1 MLTMDLN
8 ADLGEG
14 AGVSA
19 DADLLRLVSSA
30 NIACGG
36 HAGDRATIKT
46 LLQMTAE
53 LGVAAGAHPA
63 YEDQVNFG
71 RVEVNLPPEEIA
83 VVTGRQ
89 LELFAE
95 VASDASLAVSHVKPH
110 GALYHRV
117 GTDPEAAAALV
128 ETVKG
133 LTPAAALVGLP
144 GSELS
149 EAAAIAG
156 VRFIPEGF
164 ADRGYGPDG
173 SLIPRGSTGDELDP
187 EEAAHQVLQLVGA
200 VDPMP
205 GVPHGRVQTICLH
218 GDGPDPLA
226 VAHAAR
232 EALAHA
238 GYRLGVPA
246 SGGKDR

>member
-14 AGVSA
+14 AGVGV

-36 HAGDRATIKT
+36 HAGDRDTIKS
-46 LLQMTAE
+46 LLQLAAE

-63 YEDQVNFG
+63 YEDRANFG
-71 RVEVNLPPEEIA
+71 RLEVNLSPEEIA

-95 VASDASLAVSHVKPH
+95 VASEASLAVPHVKPH

-117 GTDPEAAAALV
+117 GSDPEAAAALA
-128 ETVKG
+128 ETVRG

-144 GSELS
+144 GSALS
-149 EAAAIAG
+149 EAAATAG

-164 ADRGYGPDG
+164 ADRGYGLDG
-173 SLIPRGSTGDELDP
+173 SLIPRGSTGGELDP

-205 GVPHGRVQTICLH
+205 GVPYGRVQTICLH

-226 VAHAAR
+226 VADAAR

-238 GYRLGVPA
+238 GYRVGIPA
-246 SGGKDR
+246 FGGEDR

>member
-1 MLTMDLN
+1 MDLN
-8 ADLGEG
+8 ADIGEG
-14 AGVSA
+14 AAGSL

-36 HAGDRATIKT
+36 HAGDRQTIRV
-46 LLQMTAE
+46 LLQTAAD

-63 YEDQVNFG
+63 YEDRASFG
-71 RVEVNLPPEEIA
+71 RVELNLSPEEIA
-83 VVTGRQ
+83 AVTRRQ

-95 VASDASLAVSHVKPH
+95 EASDAKLAVPHVKPH

-117 GTDPEAAAALV
+117 GKDPEAAAALT
-128 ETVKG
+128 ETVRG
-133 LTPAAALVGLP
+133 IAPGAALVGLP
-144 GSELS
+144 GSALS
-149 EAAAIAG
+149 EAAEAAG
-156 VRFIPEGF
+156 VQFIPEGF

-173 SLIPRGSTGDELDP
+173 SLISRGSTGGELDP

-205 GVPHGRVQTICLH
+205 GVPHGRVQTICFH
-218 GDGPDPLA
+218 GDGSDPLA
-226 VAHAAR
+226 VADAAR

-238 GYRLGVPA
+238 GYRVGTPHFR
-246 SGGKDR
+246 SEGH

>member
-14 AGVSA
+14 AEGSL

-36 HAGDRATIKT
+36 HAGDRETISS
-46 LLQMTAE
+46 LLQIAAE

-63 YEDQVNFG
+63 YEDRVNFG
-71 RVEVNLPPEEIA
+71 RVELNVSPDEIA
-83 VVTGRQ
+83 IVTGRQ

-95 VASDASLAVSHVKPH
+95 VALGAQLAIPHVKPH

-117 GTDPEAAAALV
+117 GRDPEAAAAFAEAV
-128 ETVKG
+128 RG
-133 LTPAAALVGLP
+133 IAPAASLVGLP
-144 GSELS
+144 GSALS
-149 EAAAIAG
+149 EAAAEAG
-156 VRFIPEGF
+156 MRFIPEGF
-164 ADRGYGPDG
+164 ADRGYGLDG
-173 SLIPRGSTGDELDP
+173 TLIPRGSTGGELDP

-218 GDGPDPLA
+218 GDGPAPLA
-226 VAHAAR
+226 VADAAR

-238 GYRLGVPA
+238 GYSVGPPLLR
-246 SGGKDR
+246 SGAE